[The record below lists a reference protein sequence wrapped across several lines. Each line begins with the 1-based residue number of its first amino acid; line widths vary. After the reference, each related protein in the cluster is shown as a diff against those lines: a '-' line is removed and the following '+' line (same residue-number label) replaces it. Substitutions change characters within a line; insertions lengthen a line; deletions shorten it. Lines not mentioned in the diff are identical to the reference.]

1 MTTDICPD
9 MNDGNCSCYKRGKN
23 YKSEKLCED
32 RGE

>member
-1 MTTDICPD
+1 